1 MGIAITGNGKIIY
14 PPAFTNRISLFN
26 AFVQKHNSYIAGENP
41 LLPYLTEQ
49 NILLI
54 NDSNFAGQ
62 AIANYNNFT
71 NVALQSE
78 NETELGNQLW
88 SPVKHIR
95 SINGFFLK
103 LYGNNPKALG
113 AWGFVVNDSVR
124 TPKLRTTKL

>member
-1 MGIAITGNGKIIY
+1 VGIAITGNGKIIY

-26 AFVQKHNSYIAGENP
+26 ALVQKHNSYIAGENP

-78 NETELGNQLW
+78 NETELRNQRW
-88 SPVKHIR
+88 SLVLKHIR
-95 SINGFFLK
+95 SIVDF
-103 LYGNNPKALG
+103 
-113 AWGFVVNDSVR
+113 
-124 TPKLRTTKL
+124 